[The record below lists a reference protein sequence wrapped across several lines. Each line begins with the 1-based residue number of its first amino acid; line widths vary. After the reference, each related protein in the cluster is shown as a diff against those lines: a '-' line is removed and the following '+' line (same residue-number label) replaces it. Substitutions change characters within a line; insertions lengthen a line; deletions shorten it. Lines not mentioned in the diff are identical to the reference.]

1 MSYIHCSAKLYDFGW
16 CHDIFYPQIQII
28 LLRFYSQIRKGK
40 VRLLL
45 DQGNGVQVIGK
56 IYFWCMILLIIRPRQ
71 KELLIMLTSARCW
84 QYGNYVINGGL
95 QFSWILRTQL
105 TEIASRVY
113 FASKLPT
120 FKFLL
125 MYHLLFLE
133 CCELPRI
140 AFHQDRGEI
149 KRNKLLLKLLL
160 RTNLNLIFKELRHET
175 LVSDGAWH
183 RVRTDI

>member
-1 MSYIHCSAKLYDFGW
+1 MTSDDAMIFSILKFKSFYYDF
-16 CHDIFYPQIQII
+16 
-28 LLRFYSQIRKGK
+28 IRRSGKGK
-40 VRLLL
+40 FDCCLTRAMEFRLLGRFTFDAGFNCL
-45 DQGNGVQVIGK
+45 LSQDKRNYWLCSHPHDVDNMVTMWLTVVCNFPG
-56 IYFWCMILLIIRPRQ
+56 FW
-71 KELLIMLTSARCW
+71 ELNSRKLP
-84 QYGNYVINGGL
+84 
-95 QFSWILRTQL
+95 
-105 TEIASRVY
+105 RVY